1 MAEYFTH
8 CQVWPFETKGKKI
21 IQFFHDCFAVMMLE
35 ATPKQGWPA
44 TYLELQHGY
53 KDMVMQRVQNTVDA

>member
-1 MAEYFTH
+1 
-8 CQVWPFETKGKKI
+8 
-21 IQFFHDCFAVMMLE
+21 MMLE

-53 KDMVMQRVQNTVDA
+53 KDMVMQRVQNTADA